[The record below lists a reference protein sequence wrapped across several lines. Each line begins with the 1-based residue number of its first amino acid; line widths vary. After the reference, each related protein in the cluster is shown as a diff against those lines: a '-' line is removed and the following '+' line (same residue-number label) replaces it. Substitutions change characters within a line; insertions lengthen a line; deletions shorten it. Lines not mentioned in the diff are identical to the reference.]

1 MSVVRSSDVCLLWW
15 ENNPHGVEHF
25 AGTEA
30 HSNRGCMKKQMIV
43 AS

>member
-1 MSVVRSSDVCLLWW
+1 MCVSCGG
-15 ENNPHGVEHF
+15 NNPHGVEHF

-43 AS
+43 GS